1 MYYIYD
7 RTRRTLKY
15 AAVAS
20 CFRRRRYRSK
30 TNMHSRNYIAVGV
43 LYIYI
48 YLKLRYMLNNI
59 SVEQHQIT
67 AEQLRIFSQ
76 ILFKND
82 KN

>member
-1 MYYIYD
+1 MPQLHRVFVEGGIEAK
-7 RTRRTLKY
+7 R
-15 AAVAS
+15 
-20 CFRRRRYRSK
+20 
-30 TNMHSRNYIAVGV
+30 SRNYIAVGV
-43 LYIYI
+43 LYI